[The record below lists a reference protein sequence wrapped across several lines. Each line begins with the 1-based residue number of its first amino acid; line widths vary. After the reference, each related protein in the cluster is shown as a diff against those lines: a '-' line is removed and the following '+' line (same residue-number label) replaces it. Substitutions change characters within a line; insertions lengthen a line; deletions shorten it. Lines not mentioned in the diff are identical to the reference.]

1 MALTDHQTTHT
12 PLSAT
17 RASWHVAG
25 FDPPQVVAP
34 PPGVVA
40 VQPRKVVKTINT
52 GCFSAKRGSFA
63 MCSPCSLCMQVG
75 RPDTA
80 RSHSKQ
86 DCFINPKGPKFRC
99 KIALHQVQELKA
111 AGKPVPELLQE
122 LEAEA
127 AGVAPPATTTI
138 SAASGSTTAT
148 MLPSQ
153 LAAMQSDLA
162 ALMAEDEMELPKAMR
177 LAME

>member
-1 MALTDHQTTHT
+1 MALADHQTTHT

-17 RASWHVAG
+17 CASWRVTG
-25 FDPPQVVAP
+25 FDPPQVAAP

-40 VQPRKVVKTINT
+40 VQPRKVVKTVDT
-52 GCFSAKRGSFA
+52 GCFSAERGSFA
-63 MCSPCSLCMQVG
+63 VRSPCSLCMQAG

-99 KIALHQVQELKA
+99 KIALHRVQELKA
-111 AGKPVPELLQE
+111 AGKPVPEFLRE

-138 SAASGSTTAT
+138 AAASGSTTAT
-148 MLPSQ
+148 VLPSQ

-162 ALMAEDEMELPKAMR
+162 ALMAEDEMELPEAMR